1 MKNLTALQRI
11 EKSISELSEKLD
23 AKNAEILTTE
33 AAATYLGLKKSYLF
47 RLVHFKKLSYSKPQG
62 GKIYFTKADLNNYMM
77 KNRCKS
83 GAEIEGEADKYLRKT
98 KQV

>member
-1 MKNLTALQRI
+1 MKNLTAIQRI
-11 EKSISELSEKLD
+11 EKSISELSEKLETS
-23 AKNAEILTTE
+23 AAELLTAENA
-33 AAATYLGLKKSYLF
+33 ADYLGIKKSYLHK
-47 RLVHFKKLSYSKPQG
+47 LVHFKKLSYSKPANG
-62 GKIYFTKADLNNYMM
+62 YIYFLKSDLNSYML